1 MQILQRH
8 NQRLNIALLTGF
20 MLTLAMM
27 IYNLPNVGNNLMPR
41 NFLAWVG
48 IVIIL
53 TPILMLQFGTKILR
67 WHQSIT
73 WLFLPPLAILIHSII
88 VPPTEF
94 GQYYVWTTAGATFLF
109 SLVLLAMLQL
119 RLPRQAWLFLA
130 STLLVIVTLQMYIT
144 TIAPKAPELATWIN
158 MLPVELRAKFGGFQ
172 QRNLMASFLSASVL
186 WVWYLML
193 KGKNHS
199 LVEWLGFAAVSYMA
213 AWGIFDSS
221 SRVGSLSI
229 IFGAI
234 VFSVFS
240 IFVKKQI
247 KPLIPALVIL
257 LAITPT
263 LSNDKAVVAKAAKGV
278 EHGSI
283 TVRVDFLKVSAELF
297 QQAPMLGHGI
307 GNFSEKYNEQSL
319 ARAKE
324 GVPQRHLSGLLHPHN
339 ETAMWT
345 LETGLFGLLFIVIP
359 FSVAIIWL
367 VIKKSA
373 YPVLALIA
381 IFPIALHSQV
391 EMPLQASGI
400 HWWLV
405 AMILG
410 SSFRAYLSQPI
421 PLPKPRL
428 NQIGIGIAGL
438 LATLT
443 LSDAAMAAHQRWLL
457 AVHGPSQMS
466 AAKYVQAIHN
476 SPAANHWILKTDVL
490 DVWSLRT
497 LRLGNQTKNTELIE
511 AILPRVEE
519 GQSRWRST
527 AYWLATSKAY
537 LALGQNEKF
546 EEHWNNVHLL
556 NPGWVEKHAGTF

>member
-1 MQILQRH
+1 MQILKRH

-48 IVIIL
+48 IVMIL
-53 TPILMLQFGTKILR
+53 TPILILQFGTKTLR
-67 WHQSIT
+67 WHQAIT
-73 WLFLPPLAILIHSII
+73 GLFLPPLAILIHSII
-88 VPPTEF
+88 LPPTEF

-109 SLVLLAMLQL
+109 ALALLAMLQL
-119 RLPRQAWLFLA
+119 RVSRNAWLFLA
-130 STLLVIVTLQMYIT
+130 STLLVVITVQMYLS
-144 TIAPKAPELATWIN
+144 TIAPKAPELANWVRS
-158 MLPVELRAKFGGFQ
+158 LPIELNAKFGGFQ

-213 AWGIFDSS
+213 AWGIYDSS

-229 IFGAI
+229 LFGVGAF
-234 VFSVFS
+234 VSFSLF
-240 IFVKKQI
+240 KKQF
-247 KPLIPALVIL
+247 KSLIPAIAIV

-263 LSNDKAVVAKAAKGV
+263 LSNEKGVVAKASKGV
-278 EHGSI
+278 EHSSI
-283 TVRVDFLKVSAELF
+283 TVRVDFLNVSAELF

-307 GNFSEKYNEQSL
+307 GNFSEKYNEQSI

-339 ETAMWT
+339 ETAMWAV
-345 LETGLFGLLFIVIP
+345 ETGTFGLLFIVLP
-359 FSVAIIWL
+359 FTAAIIWL

-410 SSFRAYLSQPI
+410 SSFRAHLSKPI
-421 PLPKPRL
+421 ALPKPRL
-428 NQIGIGIAGL
+428 NQIGIGIAGI

-466 AAKYVQAIHN
+466 AAKYIQAIHN

-490 DVWSLRT
+490 DVWSLRA
-497 LRLGNQTKNTELIE
+497 LRLGNETKNIELIE

-519 GQSRWRST
+519 GQSRWYST
-527 AYWLATSKAY
+527 AYWLATSGAY
-537 LALGQNEKF
+537 HALGESQKLEQ
-546 EEHWNNVHLL
+546 HWKNINLVHS
-556 NPGWVEKHAGTF
+556 PWIQQISGTF